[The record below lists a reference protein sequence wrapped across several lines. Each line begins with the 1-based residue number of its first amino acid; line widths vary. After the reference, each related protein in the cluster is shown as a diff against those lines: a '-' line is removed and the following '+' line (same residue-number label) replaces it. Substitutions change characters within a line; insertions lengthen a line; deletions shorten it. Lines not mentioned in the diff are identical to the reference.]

1 MSYPNS
7 RLLVSAVLVILFW
20 LPGCNGSPRNVEK
33 PIPVTKQ
40 PQAAPAAPPV
50 KQPPPTQAE
59 VENKI
64 HRIFGDDV
72 MVQHGASPFFILG
85 DFNGD
90 GSEDLAVIVRAAG
103 GKLDHIN
110 GEFANWIIQDANT
123 YFVAPPGKHTVS
135 VPKIPEAK
143 VTEREPLLAVIHG
156 HGAKGWRTP
165 EAQQAY
171 LVKHAAATFLGTA
184 PSFSLDAIRAMHLPI
199 ETDVIKEIR
208 EGKNGFLFWTG
219 GAYAWHPSEG

>member
-1 MSYPNS
+1 MM
-7 RLLVSAVLVILFW
+7 FW
-20 LPGCNGSPRNVEK
+20 LAGCHGSSPRNVEK
-33 PIPVTKQ
+33 PIPVSTQ
-40 PQAAPAAPPV
+40 PQATPAAPAV
-50 KQPPPTQAE
+50 KQPPPTRAE
-59 VENKI
+59 VEDKI
-64 HRIFGDDV
+64 HEIFGDDV
-72 MVQHGASPFFILG
+72 TVQHSADPIFIVG

-123 YFVAPPGKHTVS
+123 YFVPPPDTHTVS
-135 VPKIPEAK
+135 VPKIAEAK

-156 HGAKGWRTP
+156 HGANGWRTP
-165 EAQQAY
+165 EARQAY
-171 LVKHAAATFLGTA
+171 LVKHAAAIFLGTA
-184 PSFSLDAIRAMHLPI
+184 PSFSMEAIRAMHLPI

-208 EGKNGFLFWTG
+208 QGKKGFLFWTG